1 MHPTPSKIDNIPGF
15 VALVQ
20 QKPPPSDDPSTPPA
34 VATTLL
40 LAWLPESALGD
51 AYDTYVKVDLIDA
64 ETPPRQ
70 SYLVPPP
77 PATVYAPGTSCV
89 GNYAFAVPVSEIYS
103 LLIRP
108 PNLGW
113 WWGSVVINTRAGDS
127 FPALFFH
134 DSECASTIAQSK
146 KRVKASFDPFGE
158 GGGLFWGGDEVLRW
172 LRRYVRVEKSEVE
185 PSVYLVEPSQE
196 DLLSFGSKPTIVGR
210 VGESSTSGGAGMDP
224 LTKMFK
230 EARWG
235 FLEKVSRVTR
245 FTRRT
250 AEDILDSPKVPL
262 QVRRLLKNPDVVNL
276 QDEFDSARL
285 YLARWAMGI
294 AEQSER
300 ERQQDHQVVWA
311 NRDALELE
319 DSAVGEFEILDLESG
334 STKLDSDKRKPVSL
348 EEWNGWF
355 DPKTGKLAI
364 TANEAK
370 ERIFH
375 GGVEPGAAR
384 KEIWLWLLD
393 VYPWDSTKDERIA
406 LMSSKRDEYV
416 RLKGKWWDDLDRRNN
431 DEYWRDQ
438 KNRIGMYY
446 RTIPQCCRTAKL
458 IERLRYEIQRRTFTV
473 PIVACQSLR
482 VRIFRIRIQILRSPK
497 LAPTFTWNR

>member
-15 VALVQ
+15 VALQ
-20 QKPPPSDDPSTPPA
+20 QKPSPSDDPSTPPA

-64 ETPPRQ
+64 ETPPRL
-70 SYLVPPP
+70 SYLVPSP

-89 GNYAFAVPVSEIYS
+89 GNYAFTVDNRSIKETV
-103 LLIRP
+103 R
-108 PNLGW
+108 
-113 WWGSVVINTRAGDS
+113 
-127 FPALFFH
+127 
-134 DSECASTIAQSK
+134 
-146 KRVKASFDPFGE
+146 ASFDPFGE

-196 DLLSFGSKPTIVGR
+196 DLLSFGSKPTIVGH
-210 VGESSTSGGAGMDP
+210 VGESSTSSGARMDL
-224 LTKMFK
+224 LTRVFK

-235 FLEKVSRVTR
+235 FLDNVSRVTR
-245 FTRRT
+245 FTRST
-250 AEDILDSPKVPL
+250 AEDILDSRKVPL
-262 QVRRLLKNPDVVNL
+262 QVRGLLKNPDVVNL
-276 QDEFDSARL
+276 QDEFDPARL
-285 YLARWAMGI
+285 YIARWAMGI

-334 STKLDSDKRKPVSL
+334 STKLDSDKRKLVSL

-370 ERIFH
+370 ERVFH

-406 LMSSKRDEYV
+406 LMNSKRDEYV

-446 RTIPQCCRTAKL
+446 RTIPQCYRTAKL
-458 IERLRYEIQRRTFTV
+458 IKRLRYEIQRRTFTV

-482 VRIFRIRIQILRSPK
+482 VRISRIRTLILRSPK
-497 LAPTFTWNR
+497 LAPTFTWSR